1 MTLDAGDD
9 GRGCFMQ
16 GEVNRSFIGFDL
28 GSNPMSLQ
36 LQVVGMAG
44 WLWTQ

>member
-9 GRGCFMQ
+9 GRGCSMQ
-16 GEVNRSFIGFDL
+16 GEVNRSFSPFDIW
-28 GSNPMSLQ
+28 SNPMSLQ
-36 LQVVGMAG
+36 FRVVGMAG